1 MIRTASTTTY
11 SAEVRIT
18 LRVGERVFEVAQVH
32 NTACYLRNPADVPPG
47 PAELMI
53 SVDGRESLENVML
66 RDGIRAESPK
76 VCFG

>member
-1 MIRTASTTTY
+1 MIRTTSTMGY

-18 LRVGERVFEVAQVH
+18 LRVGERLFEVAQVH

-47 PAELMI
+47 LAELMI
-53 SVDGRESLENVML
+53 SIDGRENLKTVML
-66 RDGIRAESPK
+66 RDGIRAESTE

>member
-1 MIRTASTTTY
+1 MIRNASTTSY

-18 LRVGERVFEVAQVH
+18 LRVGERVFDVAQVH
-32 NTACYLRNPADVPPG
+32 NTACYLRNPADVPAG

-53 SVDGRESLENVML
+53 SVDGRESLENVIL
-66 RDGIRAESPK
+66 RDGIKADSPE

>member
-1 MIRTASTTTY
+1 MGY

-18 LRVGERVFEVAQVH
+18 LRVGDRLFNVAQVH
-32 NTACYLRNPADVPPG
+32 NTACYLRDPADVPPG

-53 SVDGRESLENVML
+53 SIDGREKRESVML

>member
-1 MIRTASTTTY
+1 MGY

-18 LRVGERVFEVAQVH
+18 LRVGERMFDVAQVH

-47 PAELMI
+47 PAELII
-53 SVDGRESLENVML
+53 SVDGRERLKTVML
-66 RDGIRAESPK
+66 RDGIRAESPE